1 MTQGPGYTLEKHENM
16 KILVRWILL
25 SKDDWQME
33 DVRFL
38 LQSDDMDVNKDQSLS
53 F

>member
-1 MTQGPGYTLEKHENM
+1 MN
-16 KILVRWILL
+16 ILVRWILL

-38 LQSDDMDVNKDQSLS
+38 LQSDDMDVEKDQSLS